1 MELRILVIDDER
13 AIRRFLATV
22 LSAHGYTVVEA
33 ASGRATRVAT
43 LLGAAQ
49 GMREA
54 AGATVYGYYRPDD
67 ARKAAAA
74 AQARAVLGDDAWD
87 DAVDEGRALEVDD
100 AVRYVLTGS
109 ARTLRLA
116 T

>member
-1 MELRILVIDDER
+1 MAPAPSSPSFADVLRRLRER
-13 AIRRFLATV
+13 AGLTQEELAERAALTAHAV
-22 LSAHGYTVVEA
+22 SALE
-33 ASGRATRVAT
+33 R
-43 LLGAAQ
+43 GAAQ
-49 GMREA
+49 GLQEA

-67 ARKAAAA
+67 ALKEAAAV
-74 AQARAVLGDDAWD
+74 QARLVLGDDAWD

-109 ARTLRLA
+109 ARPLRLA